1 MNIKSTVEL
10 PFGKKIYQYKSG
22 QSVSS
27 DVEFIVKT
35 ICHRFRNNTKN
46 LNVLDL
52 GCGGGIISIM
62 LAHHFPLWN
71 VSGIDIQDHLVEIA
85 KENAILAEVDV
96 TFIKTDIRNYVSAPK
111 CNLIISNPPYFTK
124 NSGRISP
131 SKERAI
137 SRYEIMCCMEDMLE
151 AVKRNLLPNGK
162 AYILYPLFRKEDLEK
177 FIKKVDLII
186 TKKIIQNNLNKK
198 KIFIAELI
206 HA

>member
-1 MNIKSTVEL
+1 MDIKSTVEL
-10 PFGKKIYQYKSG
+10 PFGKKIYQNKSG

-35 ICHRFRNNTKN
+35 ICHRFRNNTEK

-62 LAHHFPLWN
+62 LAHSFPLWN
-71 VSGIDIQDHLVEIA
+71 VSGIDIQGHLVEIA

-96 TFIKTDIRNYVSAPK
+96 TFIKADIKDYVSVPK
-111 CNLIISNPPYFTK
+111 CDLIVSNPPYFTK
-124 NSGRISP
+124 SSGKISP

-137 SRYEIMCCMEDMLE
+137 SHHEIMCCMEDMLE
-151 AVKRNLLPNGK
+151 TVKRNLLVNGK
-162 AYILYPLFRKEDLEK
+162 AYLLYPLFRKEDLEK
-177 FIKKVDLII
+177 NLKKVDLII
-186 TKKIIQNNLNKK
+186 TDKIIQNDFNKK